1 MSYYDCKSNTCKLC
15 DPSIFQ
21 YISKPVI
28 KDNDIAII
36 NNNLFGMNKRG
47 HNINDDDYP
56 FVLIPV
62 CFSGHWILVEW
73 IKNRRDDDE
82 VNNKLYIFNT
92 LSGFNTESIQ
102 STLKQYIC
110 SETGA
115 TEPRVNQIDIL
126 IQNGDWSCGYRIMVC
141 INKLVTEQFFPYP
154 QLLSFDDQ
162 TDVKSELENIF
173 ILDE

>member
-1 MSYYDCKSNTCKLC
+1 M
-15 DPSIFQ
+15 
-21 YISKPVI
+21 
-28 KDNDIAII
+28 
-36 NNNLFGMNKRG
+36 
-47 HNINDDDYP
+47 
-56 FVLIPV
+56 
-62 CFSGHWILVEW
+62 
-73 IKNRRDDDE
+73 
-82 VNNKLYIFNT
+82 NNKLYIFNT

-126 IQNGDWSCGYRIMVC
+126 IQNDDWSCGYRIMVC